1 MSGSV
6 RLRVASLGCLPLFV
20 LPGALQAL
28 LGRLSTMRCGHCL
41 TAERHREDRYCAA
54 GCISLTFSH
63 LLFPGPTKHLIPNIS
78 SKLPA
83 ANLCSLW
90 ASVLVHRRQLCH
102 FYTNGVIKCAHTCS
116 YILQNAASFSELLGF
131 HVCPTFSSAQPLG
144 TDL

>member
-20 LPGALQAL
+20 LLGALQAFL
-28 LGRLSTMRCGHCL
+28 RTLVYHEVRS
-41 TAERHREDRYCAA
+41 RHGEDRYCAA